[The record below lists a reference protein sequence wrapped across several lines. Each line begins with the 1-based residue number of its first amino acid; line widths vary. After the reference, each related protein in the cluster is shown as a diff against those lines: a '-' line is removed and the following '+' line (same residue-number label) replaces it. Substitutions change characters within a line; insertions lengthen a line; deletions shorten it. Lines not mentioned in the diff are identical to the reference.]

1 VLRFITRSVLAL
13 VFGLAIAH
21 RCVAQVTVLS
31 GSLTVDDAFTAY
43 ISTSDTVA
51 GTSVAVGTSWPQTI
65 TFSANLTPGVTNY
78 LHVMATDGSPP
89 NGFLGSFS
97 LSGTGFYFADGTQ
110 SLNTAPSTF
119 LMSTTAFGS
128 NYVTPTSAGFN
139 GVGPWGYFSGM
150 SASAQWLS
158 FPASSTVY
166 FSAAISAVP
175 EPGTAALLS
184 FAIAGLLVAGGRKS
198 WRRARTATASSA
210 TR

>member
-1 VLRFITRSVLAL
+1 MIIRSLFALVLGGVLA
-13 VFGLAIAH
+13 AH
-21 RCVAQVTVLS
+21 SAAQVTLLS

-51 GTSVAVGTSWPQTI
+51 GTSVASGTSWPTTI
-65 TFSANLTPGVTNY
+65 TFTAGLTPGVTNY

-97 LSGTGFYFADGTQ
+97 LSGTGFQFADGTQ

-119 LMSTTAFGS
+119 LMSTSAFGT
-128 NYVTPTSAGFN
+128 NYVTPTSSGFN
-139 GVGPWGYFSGM
+139 GVTPWGFFSGM

-166 FSAAISAVP
+166 FSAPIYAVP
-175 EPGTAALLS
+175 EPETAALL
-184 FAIAGLLVAGGRKS
+184 ALGVVGLFIGFGRKFLG
-198 WRRARTATASSA
+198 RTRTGMASSVS
-210 TR
+210 R